1 MLTST
6 SPRTRRASDTQNGI
20 VAILDALGTATY
32 EDAEIK
38 RFIDSRDV
46 VLNLLRAKA
55 IDVFGDIRENMISV
69 FTFNDTVL
77 IVLNTGD
84 QPPRLSQISDF
95 FTVMRKFLVDSLAN
109 HILFRGA
116 IAIGTFYIS
125 NEANIVMGKAVTD
138 AASWYDKADWIGL
151 HATPRASLVIQRLLE
166 HNERTKRNV
175 MLNYEVPLK
184 TGKTIKAK
192 AVNWPKVFFV
202 PSLSPCS
209 SDEAREKLLE
219 FLTTHQI
226 PFGTENKFQNTLD
239 FFDEAVKK
247 IKRDEQRRR
256 KQDEKTRRAES

>member
-1 MLTST
+1 MPTPN
-6 SPRTRRASDTQNGI
+6 SPSNRRASDTQNGI

-32 EDAEIK
+32 EDAEIR

-46 VLNLLRAKA
+46 VLALLREKA
-55 IDVFGDIRENMISV
+55 NDVFGEIQENMISV

-84 QPPRLSQISDF
+84 HRPRLSQISDF

-109 HILFRGA
+109 RILFRGS
-116 IAIGTFYIS
+116 ISIGTFYI
-125 NEANIVMGKAVTD
+125 NNGANLVMGKAVTD

-151 HATPRASLVIQRLLE
+151 HATPRASLIIQRLLE

-175 MLNYEVPLK
+175 MLDYEVPLK
-184 TGKTIKAK
+184 NEKTIKAK

-202 PSLSPCS
+202 PGLSPCPS
-209 SDEAREKLLE
+209 NEAREKLLE
-219 FLTTHQI
+219 YLTAHQI
-226 PFGTENKFQNTLD
+226 PLGTESKFQNTLD

-247 IKRDEQRRR
+247 IKRDERSHQERNEGERPT
-256 KQDEKTRRAES
+256 DP